1 MTLRPPALADI
12 SRFRRTNFTR
22 QLNNTFYRNTGDRGR
37 PLWRFR
43 HAIAALA
50 NDPEAAQQLRALQ
63 ARRLHL
69 EAQTRMVSG
78 G

>member
-1 MTLRPPALADI
+1 V
-12 SRFRRTNFTR
+12 
-22 QLNNTFYRNTGDRGR
+22 LNRIHIERIKAQETQ
-37 PLWRFR
+37 
-43 HAIAALA
+43 AIAALA